1 MLRDEICKSCSK
13 NLNLT
18 HTIAYPNG
26 MLLGVLRLVAN
37 INSKA
42 MINWICSNVSCLVD
56 SFRCT
61 AFS

>member
-1 MLRDEICKSCSK
+1 MFANVDRIYFNIS
-13 NLNLT
+13 LT

-26 MLLGVLRLVAN
+26 ILLRLVAN

-42 MINWICSNVSCLVD
+42 VINRICSNVSCLVD

-61 AFS
+61 VFS